1 MDPQVLRWLID
12 NYLTKPSEHA
22 FDVYVRGLLMWLW
35 WLISVAM
42 ISRLAKN
49 FQDYFVNVMTQQIGT
64 DIYQNTIAHTF
75 SLPYAVFE
83 DQQSGQLLQKLI
95 KAKESIQMYIGS
107 LIGIVFFS
115 LVGITVVLGYSF
127 IVDYRIGLLYLLL
140 MPIVAITTFSLSS
153 KIKTAQTN
161 IAIQSNALSGSITES
176 LRNVSLI
183 KMLGLVS
190 QEITRISGSN
200 TKILD
205 LELQK
210 VKTVRTM
217 EFIQGTLINGM
228 RVTLIG
234 FLWYLVYDGSIT
246 VWELMSLYFYSF
258 FLFSQLSQFGQVTK
272 NYQEAKANHD
282 ILQEIMLQ
290 QPEAVDTHLPKVD
303 TITSIRMDTV
313 SFGYSPEKEVIH
325 QLSASWNSGQSIAF
339 VGPSGSGKS
348 TILKLLSWLY
358 KPSQGTIL
366 INGKP
371 TSEINMTAF
380 KQQIWIV
387 SQDTQLFSGTI
398 RDNLLFVAP
407 QSNENDLLTVLHQA
421 SLTTFISELPQGLNT
436 MIGEG
441 GIKLSW
447 WQKQRLAIA
456 RALLRNPQILI
467 FDEATSS
474 LDSIVEKEITD
485 TIHAIS
491 KSRPDLMTI
500 IVAHRLSTVM
510 HADMIYVLE
519 HWTVSESGTHKELL
533 DHYGLYQAMW
543 RQQIGE

>member
-1 MDPQVLRWLID
+1 
-12 NYLTKPSEHA
+12 
-22 FDVYVRGLLMWLW
+22 
-35 WLISVAM
+35 M

-234 FLWYLVYDGSIT
+234 FL
-246 VWELMSLYFYSF
+246 
-258 FLFSQLSQFGQVTK
+258 
-272 NYQEAKANHD
+272 
-282 ILQEIMLQ
+282 
-290 QPEAVDTHLPKVD
+290 
-303 TITSIRMDTV
+303 
-313 SFGYSPEKEVIH
+313 
-325 QLSASWNSGQSIAF
+325 
-339 VGPSGSGKS
+339 
-348 TILKLLSWLY
+348 
-358 KPSQGTIL
+358 
-366 INGKP
+366 
-371 TSEINMTAF
+371 
-380 KQQIWIV
+380 
-387 SQDTQLFSGTI
+387 
-398 RDNLLFVAP
+398 
-407 QSNENDLLTVLHQA
+407 
-421 SLTTFISELPQGLNT
+421 
-436 MIGEG
+436 
-441 GIKLSW
+441 
-447 WQKQRLAIA
+447 
-456 RALLRNPQILI
+456 
-467 FDEATSS
+467 
-474 LDSIVEKEITD
+474 
-485 TIHAIS
+485 
-491 KSRPDLMTI
+491 
-500 IVAHRLSTVM
+500 
-510 HADMIYVLE
+510 
-519 HWTVSESGTHKELL
+519 
-533 DHYGLYQAMW
+533 
-543 RQQIGE
+543 